1 MIPMRLQ
8 TFFYTALLVLLPAAC
23 MQAPRSPVSA
33 PHTVRTSAAAEVLLR
48 FAAYGDTR
56 DGHEVH
62 RKIVEDVMGF
72 HPALVLQT
80 GDLVHD
86 GRVAEQ
92 WKVFDEITGAM
103 RSQIPYYPVRGNHD
117 VGPEGYYEQ
126 RVTQP
131 VLSGNKHYYS
141 FEKGSLHFVGIDTE
155 EPLDPK
161 SDQGRWLETDL
172 AQAQASGRFIIP
184 FFHKAIF
191 TIGPHATDP
200 AVRALKPILHPVF
213 QRHGVRLVFE
223 GHDHIY
229 YRTVRDGI
237 TYVVTGGGGAPLYDG
252 KHPELGLPR
261 DVFKKAH
268 HFCIVD
274 VYADR
279 LAVTAYQSDL
289 AKLDRFTVKVGKSM
303 TLGAD

>member
-1 MIPMRLQ
+1 MIPMRSRTL
-8 TFFYTALLVLLPAAC
+8 FFCALILLAVACTQASRSTVSPPHSAQATPA
-23 MQAPRSPVSA
+23 
-33 PHTVRTSAAAEVLLR
+33 TEVLLR

-62 RKIVEDVMGF
+62 RKIVDDVMSF

-86 GRVAEQ
+86 GSAAAQ
-92 WKVFDEITGAM
+92 WKIFDEITGAM
-103 RSQIPYYPVRGNHD
+103 RSQIPYYPARGNHD
-117 VGPEGYYEQ
+117 EGPEGYYQE

-131 VLSGNKHYYS
+131 VLSGNKLYYS
-141 FEKGSLHFVGIDTE
+141 FEKGSIHFVAIDTE
-155 EPLDPK
+155 QPLGPK

-172 AQAQASGRFIIP
+172 AQAQASGRFIVP

-200 AVRALKPILHPVF
+200 AVLALKPILHPLF
-213 QRHGVRLVFE
+213 QHHGVRLVFE

-229 YRTVRDGI
+229 YRTIRDGI
-237 TYVVTGGGGAPLYDG
+237 AYVVTGGGGAPLYDG
-252 KHPELGLPR
+252 DHPELGLPH
-261 DVFKKAH
+261 DVFRKVH
-268 HFCIVD
+268 HFCVVD

-279 LAVTAYQSDL
+279 LAVTAYQTDL
-289 AKLDRFTVKVGKSM
+289 TKLDRFTVTVGK
-303 TLGAD
+303 